1 MTFPALTSKTTTL
14 LMDPLIRQ
22 ATKLKFAL
30 KQIYDTN
37 AILFCSSKRLVYP
50 FLLVGLGAI
59 ALEKS
64 GL

>member
-1 MTFPALTSKTTTL
+1 
-14 LMDPLIRQ
+14 MDPLIRQ

-37 AILFCSSKRLVYP
+37 AMLFCSSKRLVYP